1 MVCIHVQFKFPED
14 KLRSRF
20 LMGNQ
25 PVLLRVDPL
34 VIQLGNEILRHSQF
48 QVEYHLEIRVF
59 GVPDLQVP

>member
-1 MVCIHVQFKFPED
+1 
-14 KLRSRF
+14 
-20 LMGNQ
+20 MGNQ